1 MKRRHVSR
9 KTKAL
14 IYMIVI
20 FLLGAAL
27 YISKGCPTL
36 TFRQEFRRAE
46 KSQMV
51 GPSKIADE
59 LSSQE
64 YHEFDDMLVGET
76 DYGVCFFGRRAYY
89 RSSIFE
95 DKRYDYTFTYR
106 EKADDI
112 TVLAAPNKWGVTW
125 DWEHYGGVSLPV
137 YIFTEYPEAV
147 SADLTLTISGTTTGK
162 DNEENIPTAFT
173 QELRAQA
180 STIKEGVLRC
190 YIQGSTPFECR
201 ALALLSDICGNTAFY
216 ISEDE
221 PQPTILCTVTLLDA
235 SNQVIATKEMQLT
248 QFDTAVGEP

>member
-1 MKRRHVSR
+1 MKRRLIPR
-9 KTKAL
+9 KTKA
-14 IYMIVI
+14 IICMIVI
-20 FLLGAAL
+20 FLLGAAF

-51 GPSKIADE
+51 GPSEIVDK

-64 YHEFDDMLVGET
+64 YHEYEDMLVGET
-76 DYGVCFFGRRAYY
+76 DYGVCFFGRSAYY

-95 DKRYDYTFTYR
+95 EKRYAYTFTYR
-106 EKADDI
+106 EKAGDI

-147 SADLTLTISGTTTGK
+147 SADLIFTISGTTTGK
-162 DNEENIPTAFT
+162 DNVENTPTAFT
-173 QELRAQA
+173 QELRVQA
-180 STIKEGVLRC
+180 STIKEGVLCC
-190 YIQGSTPFECR
+190 YIAGSTPIECR
-201 ALALLSDICGNTAFY
+201 ALALLSDICGNNAFY

-221 PQPTILCTVTLLDA
+221 PQPTILCTVTLLDT
-235 SNQVIATKEMQLT
+235 SNHVIATKEMQLT
-248 QFDTAVGEP
+248 QFDTAMDEP